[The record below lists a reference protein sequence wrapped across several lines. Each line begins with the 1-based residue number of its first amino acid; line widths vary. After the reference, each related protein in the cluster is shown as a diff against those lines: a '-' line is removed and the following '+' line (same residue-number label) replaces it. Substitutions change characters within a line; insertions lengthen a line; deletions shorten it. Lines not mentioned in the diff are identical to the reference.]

1 MFFDSPAVVVRAK
14 RAILEF
20 YVPPKNQ
27 FYKLDI
33 PQNIL
38 NFQEV
43 INEDYFVKFITDFLI
58 KLNKKAA
65 NVDLVMDSEV
75 VFEKTI
81 PKTNAEPDK
90 IAIEDFF
97 SNIPLD
103 SDNVSRKTYFSDNK
117 YFLFAT
123 NKAYYN
129 SIIKAFSNCGW
140 KVNYVAPLNIFGF
153 NAQNK
158 ALDGENLK
166 SILKN
171 TKLALKINF
180 LEVSKPNSK

>member
-1 MFFDSPAVVVRAK
+1 MFFGSAAIVARAK
-14 RAILEF
+14 RNALEL
-20 YVPPKNQ
+20 YLSPGNQ
-27 FYKLDI
+27 CYKLDI

-38 NFQEV
+38 HFLDV
-43 INEDYFVKFITDFLI
+43 LNEEYFVKYLQDFII
-58 KLNKKAA
+58 KINKKNAKV
-65 NVDLVMDSEV
+65 NLVMDSEV

-81 PKTNAEPDK
+81 PKTNDESDK
-90 IAIEDFF
+90 ISIEDFF
-97 SNIPLD
+97 SSIPLD
-103 SDNVSRKTYFSDNK
+103 SDNVSKKTYFSDNK

-123 NKAYYN
+123 NKVYYN

-158 ALDGENLK
+158 VLDGENLK

-180 LEVSKPNSK
+180 LEESKPNLK

>member
-1 MFFDSPAVVVRAK
+1 MFFNSPAVVVRAK
-14 RAILEF
+14 RNILEL
-20 YVPPKNQ
+20 YLPPKNQ
-27 FYKLDI
+27 FYKLKI
-33 PQNIL
+33 PQNVVSFL
-38 NFQEV
+38 DV
-43 INEDYFVKFITDFLI
+43 IDADYFVKYVMDFLI
-58 KLNKKAA
+58 KLNTKSAK
-65 NVDLVMDSEV
+65 VDLLMDSEV

-81 PKTNAEPDK
+81 PKTNDESDK
-90 IAIEDFF
+90 IAIEEFF

-103 SDNVSRKTYFSDNK
+103 SDNVSKKTYFSNNK

-140 KVNYVAPLNIFGF
+140 RVNYVAPANIFGF

-158 ALDGENLK
+158 VLDGENLK
-166 SILKN
+166 SILQN